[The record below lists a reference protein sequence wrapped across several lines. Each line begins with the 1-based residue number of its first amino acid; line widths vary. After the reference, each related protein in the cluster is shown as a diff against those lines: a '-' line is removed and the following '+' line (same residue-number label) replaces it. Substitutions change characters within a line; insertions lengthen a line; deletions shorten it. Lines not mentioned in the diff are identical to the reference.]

1 MHAITISLKMYQIES
16 IYLRSVWT
24 LNVPVIGFV
33 LDIPVR
39 IWLMPACIC
48 YQWVGVSLTLRAL
61 TNVPMS
67 LAKAGEEWI
76 LFFNVHVC
84 KLCANTSLRMILTN
98 RAKFSKTSFYIIF
111 IVWYAIST
119 QSASYVGIG
128 GVQPIHKLCGTIVL
142 CAGVSLATCAV
153 ATNINSQYALY
164 VTVQYNALT
173 LVSTALVTFE

>member
-1 MHAITISLKMYQIES
+1 MYHIES

-48 YQWVGVSLTLRAL
+48 YQYFGVSLTLRTL

-67 LAKAGEEWI
+67 LARDGEGWI
-76 LFFNVHVC
+76 LFFYVC
-84 KLCANTSLRMILTN
+84 KLCANTSLRTTLTS

-111 IVWYAIST
+111 MVWYSIST
-119 QSASYVGIG
+119 QYASYVGIG
-128 GVQPIHKLCGTIVL
+128 GMQPIHKLRGTIVL
-142 CAGVSLATCAV
+142 CAGVSLATCTF
-153 ATNINSQYALY
+153 ATNMHSQYAVY
-164 VTVQYNALT
+164 VTV
-173 LVSTALVTFE
+173 